1 KSELGKYILSRF
13 NLCIKELRENLDT
26 YRFND
31 AATVLYRFFWDEFC
45 DFGIELSKAE
55 KSSVAEL
62 GAIFKEALKALSV
75 FMPFISEY
83 LYHKLSGTSLENDES
98 IMIKP
103 YPKFSKRDE
112 EAEKLFAL
120 IIESIVSIRRAKS
133 LLELTK
139 IKKAYIKLNDESLKH
154 SLQKYKHFI
163 SLLSKSEDVDFVD
176 TKMKDCSSDISVNL
190 ESFVPLEGL
199 DLSAILNR
207 LSSQESKLQK
217 EKEKLS
223 SMLSNENFVK
233 NAPKELVL
241 QNQKALES
249 VNERLLKVQ
258 TELSNLRSLSD

>member
-1 KSELGKYILSRF
+1 
-13 NLCIKELRENLDT
+13 
-26 YRFND
+26 
-31 AATVLYRFFWDEFC
+31 
-45 DFGIELSKAE
+45 
-55 KSSVAEL
+55 
-62 GAIFKEALKALSV
+62 
-75 FMPFISEY
+75 M
-83 LYHKLSGTSLENDES
+83 
-98 IMIKP
+98 
-103 YPKFSKRDE
+103 
-112 EAEKLFAL
+112 
-120 IIESIVSIRRAKS
+120 
-133 LLELTK
+133 
-139 IKKAYIKLNDESLKH
+139 
-154 SLQKYKHFI
+154 
-163 SLLSKSEDVDFVD
+163 DFVD